1 MVQINDVLAKSIG
14 NMNRSMNQSNPSNP
28 SNPSVP
34 SNPSYRV
41 FKAEDQVGKEGKA
54 KKVNINEGSEGDCC
68 EDNSENDSS
77 CTSSLCSDSSMS

>member
-28 SNPSVP
+28 SNPTVP

-54 KKVNINEGSEGDCC
+54 KKVNINV
-68 EDNSENDSS
+68 NDSPPQTLVS
-77 CTSSLCSDSSMS
+77 TFSKPKPP